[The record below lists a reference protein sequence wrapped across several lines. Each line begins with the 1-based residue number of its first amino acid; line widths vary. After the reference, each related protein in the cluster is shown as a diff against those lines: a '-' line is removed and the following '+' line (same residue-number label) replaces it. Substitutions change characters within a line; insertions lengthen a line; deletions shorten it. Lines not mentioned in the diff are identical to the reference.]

1 MRKIYT
7 ETIQYT
13 DYATTW
19 TYPIDLEGIKEE
31 INQLK
36 MEIDIYTILAYI
48 YDLFQNDYISEDIEE
63 ELYTYVDPKD
73 KYNEYSPAECWWDE
87 CWWDMETNYN
97 PLVKYCS

>member
-13 DYATTW
+13 DYAITW

-36 MEIDIYTILAYI
+36 MEVDIYTILAYV

-63 ELYTYVDPKD
+63 ELYMYVDPKD
-73 KYNEYSPAECWWDE
+73 EYNEYSLW
-87 CWWDMETNYN
+87 
-97 PLVKYCS
+97 LKK